1 MAWLANQTL
10 LHPWIVAFVC
20 LLMGLG
26 SGGIFEVLFDANH
39 FQRAGNLTLL
49 LGLVTFGAT
58 VGELIIHGQAG
69 LLADKNGELPYP
81 HNRKNLESV
90 FLSETTVIAVGVL
103 QSGYGDFLMKAL
115 PV

>member
-1 MAWLANQTL
+1 MAWLANKKL
-10 LHPWIVAFVC
+10 LHPRIVALVC
-20 LLMGLG
+20 LLIGLG
-26 SGGIFEVLFDANH
+26 GGALFEVLSQANH

-69 LLADKNGELPYP
+69 RFSDKNGELPYP

-90 FLSETTVIAVGVL
+90 FLSETIVIAVGVL
-103 QSGYGDFLMKAL
+103 QSGYGDFVMKAL
-115 PV
+115 PA